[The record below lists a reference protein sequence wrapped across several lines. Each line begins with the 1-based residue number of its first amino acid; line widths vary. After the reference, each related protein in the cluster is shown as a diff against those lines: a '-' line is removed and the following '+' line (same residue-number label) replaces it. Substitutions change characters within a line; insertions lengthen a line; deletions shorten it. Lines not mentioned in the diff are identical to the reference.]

1 MNGDQ
6 FVFFEIA
13 SKYCILDSFV
23 DYEGD
28 SNSDFNY
35 AFNTNG
41 FCFFLSNFLSFCE
54 YDMRSKG
61 VANMIPCLSLLY
73 FPFSLLV
80 YSFYLFQCSKIFS
93 ISKFR
98 FFSFRKTF

>member
-1 MNGDQ
+1 MKKDLAQ
-6 FVFFEIA
+6 TL
-13 SKYCILDSFV
+13 C
-23 DYEGD
+23 
-28 SNSDFNY
+28 
-35 AFNTNG
+35 
-41 FCFFLSNFLSFCE
+41 FCFFLFNFLSFCE

-61 VANMIPCLSLLY
+61 VANMIPCLSSLY

-80 YSFYLFQCSKIFS
+80 YRSFYLVQCSKIFS